1 MSMEK
6 VRRTGG
12 DCRLREQRP
21 SCEHGSPYEIPAVYH
36 CIVSHFFCKSRF
48 IQPAV
53 GNVFTEDCNL
63 FTVFRQDK
71 AIYLQMADRLCDGIL
86 AGRYSP
92 GGRIPS
98 VRELSEM
105 MEVNTNTVVRAYDLL
120 TRQGIVYTRRG
131 MGYFVSDN
139 APEMIKADRR
149 RQFMEEKLPEMF
161 R

>member
-1 MSMEK
+1 M
-6 VRRTGG
+6 T
-12 DCRLREQRP
+12 D
-21 SCEHGSPYEIPAVYH
+21 
-36 CIVSHFFCKSRF
+36 
-48 IQPAV
+48 
-53 GNVFTEDCNL
+53 
-63 FTVFRQDK
+63 FRQDK

-120 TRQGIVYTRRG
+120 TRHGIVYTRRG

-161 R
+161 RQMRMLDIPIDTVDRMWEELTR